1 MCEANV
7 YLVKNGK
14 EELVLKEVD
23 VITPQNDGLFMK
35 SILGEQK
42 ILDKTRIK
50 EINLVN
56 HKIIIEKI

>member
-7 YLVKNGK
+7 YLIKNGK

-35 SILGEQK
+35 SIFGEQK
-42 ILDKTRIK
+42 TIKASIK

-56 HKIIIEKI
+56 HKIVIEKI

>member
-35 SILGEQK
+35 SIFGEQK
-42 ILDKTRIK
+42 TLEKTRIK

-56 HKIIIEKI
+56 HKIVIEKI

>member
-7 YLVKNGK
+7 YLIKNGK

-23 VITPQNDGLFMK
+23 VITLQDNGLFMK
-35 SILGEQK
+35 SIFGEQK
-42 ILDKTRIK
+42 ILEKTRIK

-56 HKIIIEKI
+56 HKIVIEKI

>member
-23 VITPQNDGLFMK
+23 IIRPQEEGLFMK
-35 SILGEQK
+35 SIFGEQK
-42 ILDKTRIK
+42 TIKARIK
-50 EINLVN
+50 EVNLVD
-56 HKIIIEKI
+56 HKIIIEKV